1 MKPNRL
7 SGDWK
12 EPLDV
17 RAAGGTM
24 HDTVGIAYTGWWHI
38 LHGIAMDSGHRLCLV
53 TVPARWPL
61 AEHHGSR
68 VR

>member
-1 MKPNRL
+1 
-7 SGDWK
+7 
-12 EPLDV
+12 
-17 RAAGGTM
+17 M

-61 AEHHGSR
+61 AEHHGSLGR
-68 VR
+68 